1 MALNDSERTQLRR
14 ETYDLK
20 EHLFALLVRLVPA
33 DPEAAAAIM
42 RARSAVFEAWTILC
56 MPPESEDEDHDH

>member
-1 MALNDSERTQLRR
+1 MALNDSERVELRR

-20 EHLFALLVRLVPA
+20 ELLVALLVRLAPA
-33 DPEAAAAIM
+33 DPEAAAAIT

-56 MPPESEDEDHDH
+56 LPPEYEDEDHDH